1 MALTEYGYTE
11 LLILRA
17 LEAATA
23 PDEIA
28 RYRTALDVLREV
40 YESPNARPV
49 IADKGYKLR
58 E

>member
-11 LLILRA
+11 LLILRQ
-17 LEAATA
+17 LEVAST
-23 PDEIA
+23 PEQIT

-40 YESPNARPV
+40 YENPRPV
-49 IADKGYKLR
+49 ILDKSYKLR